1 MPEFGYKGTP
11 PRPWMRVEL
20 IAPDGTSR
28 LLEAV
33 ADTGNPLPLIV
44 SSDVMAACCHLGGP
58 GTETNFGRLEGGFL
72 RVRIPETGVDA
83 MMLGY
88 ASDQVTATIR
98 DSSQDFEVLVGLPL
112 LRRLEYGGDADH
124 FWVQ

>member
-1 MPEFGYKGTP
+1 MPEFAYKGTP

-44 SSDVMAACCHLGGP
+44 SSAAMTACCQLGGP
-58 GTETNFGRLEGGFL
+58 GTETNFGRLDGGFL

-83 MMLGY
+83 VMLGY
-88 ASDQVTATIR
+88 AGDQVTAAIR
-98 DSSQDFEVLVGLPL
+98 GSSQDFEALVGLPL

-124 FWVQ
+124 FWVR